1 MKKFI
6 VIAII
11 FMCLCLYGIIK
22 LSISE
27 RQNVNGA
34 AETNQSTKS
43 RNVGDTDVATPS
55 EEKRSA
61 KQINAENTDKATP
74 EEGPGSAVPAVQVEV
89 PAAQVEAVTKV
100 CNEFLS
106 ALKSED
112 YEQAWKLVSESSK
125 SKVSFEKFK
134 EVSPKLW
141 AVLAESTIRPE
152 SATNIDG
159 RVGVP
164 ITDPSGGD
172 GHLPFIQEDEQWKLE
187 LDF

>member
-6 VIAII
+6 VIAVIL
-11 FMCLCLYGIIK
+11 MCCLVYAIVK
-22 LSISE
+22 LSMSE
-27 RQNVNGA
+27 DQNA
-34 AETNQSTKS
+34 YKQAEE
-43 RNVGDTDVATPS
+43 TPNT
-55 EEKRSA
+55 
-61 KQINAENTDKATP
+61 KQINADNTDKAIP
-74 EEGPGSAVPAVQVEV
+74 EEDSGSAVPAT
-89 PAAQVEAVTKV
+89 AAQVEAVTKV

-172 GHLPFIQEDEQWKLE
+172 GHLTFIQEDEQWKLE

>member
-6 VIAII
+6 VIAVI
-11 FMCLCLYGIIK
+11 FMCLCLYAIIK

-43 RNVGDTDVATPS
+43 RNVGDTDVVTPS

-61 KQINAENTDKATP
+61 KQINADNTDKATP
-74 EEGPGSAVPAVQVEV
+74 EEDSGSAVPAT
-89 PAAQVEAVTKV
+89 AAQVEAVTKV
-100 CNEFLS
+100 FNEFVS
-106 ALKSED
+106 ALESED
-112 YEQAWKLVSESSK
+112 YEQAWKLVSESLK

-134 EVSPKLW
+134 EVIPELG
-141 AVLAESTIRPE
+141 AVLVETTIRPE

-159 RVGVP
+159 RVRLP
-164 ITDPSGGD
+164 ITIPSGED
-172 GHLPFIQEDEQWKLE
+172 GYLTFVQEDGQWKLP